1 MLRLDPDRSA
11 RWLEMPKGVRLA
23 VRPASRQV
31 MAEARKA
38 AWAGTDPDDPDDLV
52 AVGEALAVALAR
64 GAIVEWEGV
73 GDPKGQPVPATPEWI
88 DLLMEDP
95 ALFEAWQGRYV
106 FPALGIE
113 LEKNASAP
121 SPRVSWAHPVEGPID
136 SDRAS
141 TSDES
146 GLAGD
151 LFDVERVHPATP
163 ETTRCVRVQFQP
175 PD

>member
-1 MLRLDPDRSA
+1 MQWGSADPETSGLVDDCRV
-11 RWLEMPKGVRLA
+11 MNPKIL
-23 VRPASRQV
+23 S
-31 MAEARKA
+31 
-38 AWAGTDPDDPDDLV
+38 
-52 AVGEALAVALAR
+52 GE
-64 GAIVEWEGV
+64 EGEGFV
-73 GDPKGQPVPATPEWI
+73 TE
-88 DLLMEDP
+88 
-95 ALFEAWQGRYV
+95 FE
-106 FPALGIE
+106 P
-113 LEKNASAP
+113 ASAP